1 MTAWKKEI
9 AYDALENDSTRF
21 ASPSAFFLLVFF
33 PLPRGRPGKLHQ
45 PRRERE
51 RERKSEM
58 PEIEY
63 YPRRT
68 TASTEEVR

>member
-9 AYDALENDSTRF
+9 AYDALENGSTRF

-33 PLPRGRPGKLHQ
+33 PLPRAGQANCTSRVEK
-45 PRRERE
+45 E
-51 RERKSEM
+51 RERKREM

-68 TASTEEVR
+68 TARTEEVR